1 MTMERQETPTLTD
14 IIRTAIEARLTD
26 LHVMLPGEFTDY
38 DVSTGKAKVKL
49 SIKRKFEDG
58 SIVELPVIANV
69 PVQMPRTASSVIYV
83 PIAAGDKCMVVFSER
98 SLDAWKK
105 FGGSQDPQDRRKHH
119 LTDAVAIPGLYPFSD
134 TPLIKEVDKNSIV
147 LLNDKTKIRMKP
159 DGKIQI
165 KNTALPLGAELVK
178 TTYDTLTDLI
188 AEPFILNKGLFTQ
201 LQLQLFTMLDL
212 EP

>member
-83 PIAAGDKCMVVFSER
+83 PIAAGDKSR
-98 SLDAWKK
+98 ATTS
-105 FGGSQDPQDRRKHH
+105 SP
-119 LTDAVAIPGLYPFSD
+119 VAAKVTVSAP
-134 TPLIKEVDKNSIV
+134 
-147 LLNDKTKIRMKP
+147 
-159 DGKIQI
+159 
-165 KNTALPLGAELVK
+165 
-178 TTYDTLTDLI
+178 
-188 AEPFILNKGLFTQ
+188 EPHPK
-201 LQLQLFTMLDL
+201 
-212 EP
+212 